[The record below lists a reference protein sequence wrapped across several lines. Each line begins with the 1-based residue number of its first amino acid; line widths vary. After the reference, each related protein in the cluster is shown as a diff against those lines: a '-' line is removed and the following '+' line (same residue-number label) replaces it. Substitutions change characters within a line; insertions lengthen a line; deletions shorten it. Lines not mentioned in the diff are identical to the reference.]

1 MAKKNYNHGMNNFKI
16 EQLEPRQMFSADV
29 GLNDIEQQLENIPD
43 IVENTLE
50 SIDNLQM
57 SNLGLDATLNS
68 ASAILPDIAT
78 DIQSLISAA
87 FTSYKGS
94 LPPNTESVSLDTLA
108 AELNNRITTDLPQS
122 FVNPSFSVQN
132 EDTLKL
138 NLGYQSNADVGNL
151 NLNIDAVALQTN
163 NVTISASV
171 LANVSVEID
180 FDKDDDEV
188 PAESRDSYN
197 NLFKCVQNSFGKR
210 ILYNCC

>member
-16 EQLEPRQMFSADV
+16 EQLEPRQMFSAVV

-57 SNLGLDATLNS
+57 SNLGLDA
-68 ASAILPDIAT
+68 
-78 DIQSLISAA
+78 
-87 FTSYKGS
+87 
-94 LPPNTESVSLDTLA
+94 LA
-108 AELNNRITTDLPQS
+108 AELNNRITIDLPQS

-151 NLNIDAVALQTN
+151 NIDTVALQTN

-171 LANVSVEID
+171 LANVSVELD

>member
-1 MAKKNYNHGMNNFKI
+1 MSKKINKKKIASNNYKI
-16 EQLEPRQMFSADV
+16 ESLEPRQMFSADV
-29 GLNDIEQQLENIPD
+29 GLNDIEQQLNNIPD

-57 SNLGLDATLNS
+57 SNLGLNASLNS

-78 DIQSLISAA
+78 DIQSLISSTFAN
-87 FTSYKGS
+87 YKNS
-94 LPPNTESVSLDTLA
+94 LPPNTESISLDALA
-108 AELNNRITTDLPQS
+108 AELNNRIT
-122 FVNPSFSVQN
+122 
-132 EDTLKL
+132 
-138 NLGYQSNADVGNL
+138 
-151 NLNIDAVALQTN
+151 NIDAVALQTN

-180 FDKDDDEV
+180 FDKDDDEI

>member
-16 EQLEPRQMFSADV
+16 EQLEPRQMFSADI

-57 SNLGLDATLNS
+57 SNLGLNASLNS

-122 FVNPSFSVQN
+122 FVNPLFSVQN

-138 NLGYQSNADVGNL
+138 NLGY
-151 NLNIDAVALQTN
+151 
-163 NVTISASV
+163 
-171 LANVSVEID
+171 
-180 FDKDDDEV
+180 
-188 PAESRDSYN
+188 
-197 NLFKCVQNSFGKR
+197 
-210 ILYNCC
+210 

>member
-29 GLNDIEQQLENIPD
+29 GLNDIEQQLNNIPD

-94 LPPNTESVSLDTLA
+94 LPQNTESVSLDALA

>member
-1 MAKKNYNHGMNNFKI
+1 MAKKKYDRGMNNFKI

-57 SNLGLDATLNS
+57 SNLGLNASLNS

-78 DIQSLISAA
+78 DIQSLISSTFAN
-87 FTSYKGS
+87 YKNS
-94 LPPNTESVSLDTLA
+94 LPPNTESISLDTLA

-122 FVNPSFSVQN
+122 FVNPLFSVQN

>member
-1 MAKKNYNHGMNNFKI
+1 MSKKNNKTKSTCNNFKI

-50 SIDNLQM
+50 SIDTLQM

-78 DIQSLISAA
+78 DIQSLISSTFAN
-87 FTSYKGS
+87 YKNS
-94 LPPNTESVSLDTLA
+94 LPPNTESISLDTLA

-138 NLGYQSNADVGNL
+138 NLGYQSNADVG